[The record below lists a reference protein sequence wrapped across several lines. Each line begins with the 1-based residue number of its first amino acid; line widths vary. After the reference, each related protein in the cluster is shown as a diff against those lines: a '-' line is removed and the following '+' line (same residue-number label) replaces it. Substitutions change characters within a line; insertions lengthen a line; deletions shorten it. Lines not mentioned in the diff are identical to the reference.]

1 MKILVF
7 SDSHS
12 ALSFMFRCVRAVKPD
27 AMIHLGDY
35 YDDGA
40 ALMEEFPD
48 ITLYQ
53 VPGNCDVYRCP
64 PGVPDVDIRHMFGV
78 NLYMTHG
85 HRHQVKSG
93 LGALLKNARTC
104 GVDAVLYG
112 HTHQAD
118 CRQEDGLW
126 ILNPGACG
134 SYGGSAGLIEIAQGN
149 IQNIRILKD
158 GDILSLENR

>member
-12 ALSFMFRCVRAVKPD
+12 SVRFMFRCVRAVKPD
-27 AMIHLGDY
+27 TMIHLGDY
-35 YDDGA
+35 FDDGMT
-40 ALMEEFPD
+40 LRQEFPH
-48 ITLYQ
+48 IKLYQ
-53 VPGNCDVYRCP
+53 VPGNCDGYRCP
-64 PGVPDVDIRHMFGV
+64 PGVTDIDIRQISGV
-78 NLYMTHG
+78 NLYLTHG
-85 HRHQVKSG
+85 HKHRVKSG
-93 LGALLKNARTC
+93 LGALLKDARAC

-118 CRQEDGLW
+118 CRLEDGLW

-134 SYGGSAGLIEIAQGN
+134 CYGGSAGLIEISDGR

-158 GDILSLENR
+158 EDLLKLE